1 MSQCVC
7 NVRFG
12 SPDHV
17 EQKSLFAGASCE
29 TISKIPCDV
38 TPESDSTG
46 NSIVQMLRCQRATR
60 LPGCSPCDRSQRTLS
75 LFHWNLIVP
84 PRTQGQLTPGGGWV
98 GVGAPD
104 WWSVRHRRSSSIP
117 SASPTY
123 QQTNSQQTTSLQTRV
138 RFVSQNQGGAT
149 ELMRKFA
156 YRPTSKGVHTQGA
169 RSFKWFIDC
178 FRCVRYHQHKQS

>member
-12 SPDHV
+12 SPHHV
-17 EQKSLFAGASCE
+17 EQKSLFAAASRE
-29 TISKIPCDV
+29 TISKIPCDI

-46 NSIVQMLRCQRATR
+46 NSIVQTLRCQRATR
-60 LPGCSPCDRSQRTLS
+60 LPGCSPCDRSQWTLP

-84 PRTQGQLTPGGGWV
+84 PRTQGQLTPGGG
-98 GVGAPD
+98 GG
-104 WWSVRHRRSSSIP
+104 SSSIP

-123 QQTNSQQTTSLQTRV
+123 QQTDSQQTTSLQTRV

-149 ELMRKFA
+149 EPMRKFA
-156 YRPTSKGVHTQGA
+156 YRPTSKGAHTQGA